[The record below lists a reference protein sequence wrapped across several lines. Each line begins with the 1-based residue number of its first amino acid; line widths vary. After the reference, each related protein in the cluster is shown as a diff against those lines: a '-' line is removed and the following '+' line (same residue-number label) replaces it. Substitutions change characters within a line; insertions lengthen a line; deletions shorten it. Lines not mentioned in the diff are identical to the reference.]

1 MRRILELNF
10 SVINH
15 HLFQFYKV
23 SFHQFKPQNKM
34 KEKDFSVNQDNH
46 LGKSYTL
53 FKFQVTLDPLKNIMY
68 MQRNSKKQRK
78 HIQLTVGSVTASS
91 TSNVLQSLGNMDEAG
106 NSSLFTIYLRH
117 ELTQKEMIQM
127 HHGKLC
133 HQHWGSRTANYAA
146 KKFIN
151 CNTPLTY
158 LISQNSNLYRK
169 HHILVD
175 SLAHQQCCI
184 LG

>member
-1 MRRILELNF
+1 MIEVDPTIPINDTEKERKESRSNLYDKALHHIIHKKLSSIKKMRRILELNF

-23 SFHQFKPQNKM
+23 SFHQFKPKNKM

-78 HIQLTVGSVTASS
+78 HKQLTVGSVTASS

-133 HQHWGSRTANYAA
+133 HQH
-146 KKFIN
+146 
-151 CNTPLTY
+151 
-158 LISQNSNLYRK
+158 
-169 HHILVD
+169 
-175 SLAHQQCCI
+175 
-184 LG
+184 